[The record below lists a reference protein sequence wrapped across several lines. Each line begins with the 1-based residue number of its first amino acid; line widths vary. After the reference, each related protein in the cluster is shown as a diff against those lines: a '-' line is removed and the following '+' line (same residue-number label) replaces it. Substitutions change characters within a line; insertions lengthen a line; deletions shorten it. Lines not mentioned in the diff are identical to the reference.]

1 MYQYKA
7 TQIEIHAGDGAVPE
21 AFGFNQ
27 SRYHD
32 VAFFGPDPL
41 SVSEV
46 KSSQELS

>member
-32 VAFFGPDPL
+32 VAFLVQTHYRFL
-41 SVSEV
+41 
-46 KSSQELS
+46 K